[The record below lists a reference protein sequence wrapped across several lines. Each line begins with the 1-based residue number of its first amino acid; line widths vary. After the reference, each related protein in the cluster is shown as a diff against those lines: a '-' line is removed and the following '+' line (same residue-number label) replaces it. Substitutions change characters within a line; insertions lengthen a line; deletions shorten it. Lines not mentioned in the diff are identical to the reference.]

1 MKAAT
6 VSNYVPTRD
15 IQLQPYVPAPFH
27 PIWRSNKDNGFSG
40 YGTYIADSGRL
51 SGKTVTIGEYGF
63 FRLMSV
69 KYANVVVTRA
79 EDNDIRLTV
88 YHFYQ
93 SLISKYKL
101 DRFFRVK
108 RSPYEITFLPNGN
121 KIFFLATNGDISRTK
136 GFELPRAEDYID
148 FVWFEEV
155 NENDSSDYVDAAMLT
170 FLRFFRDCTKVFFV
184 YNPPES
190 ILHWANTYFPSLY
203 NTGKAMR
210 VYSTWEDIRNLLEP
224 PVVQKILEDKE
235 RDYDYYRYWYLG
247 HIISLKGRVFKQFR
261 RDKNTIKRLDK
272 MRIVHMISWLIVSG
286 DAAIKNDATCFGLL
300 AVLRDGRLLLLD
312 SYYYDP
318 VRENEQLPDTEQAR
332 RIGLWFQQALAK
344 FPGISSKPFVG
355 TVDNANFNLM
365 MILQNTIEMGWFKWY
380 PATDKKVV
388 RDIHRLQNLFF
399 EDLLIIS
406 EDPTTANRY
415 VIDEIENYV
424 YDEKTQDIKKD
435 QADHGIDMLKYGTF
449 IYANPLAF
457 NIQMER
463 RISYADFR

>member
-1 MKAAT
+1 M
-6 VSNYVPTRD
+6 
-15 IQLQPYVPAPFH
+15 H
-27 PIWRSNKDNGFSG
+27 
-40 YGTYIADSGRL
+40 
-51 SGKTVTIGEYGF
+51 
-63 FRLMSV
+63 
-69 KYANVVVTRA
+69 
-79 EDNDIRLTV
+79 
-88 YHFYQ
+88 
-93 SLISKYKL
+93 KL

-170 FLRFFRDCTKVFFV
+170 FLRFLEIAPRSFLFTTRQRVFFIGQI
-184 YNPPES
+184 PISES
-190 ILHWANTYFPSLY
+190 LQHRKGNAGIFN
-203 NTGKAMR
+203 
-210 VYSTWEDIRNLLEP
+210 VEDIRNLLEP

-261 RDKNTIKRLDK
+261 RNKNTIKWLDK

-463 RISYADFR
+463 RTSYADFR